1 MSKKGKIIFALIIGF
16 AAAIII
22 MSVFIYFGY
31 SKAYGILVMPIY
43 ELMRIGDKFA
53 GVSIGQNM
61 GIICG
66 ICMSVSLAVEEI
78 IHKIRRK

>member
-31 SKAYGILVMPIY
+31 SKAYGILVIPIY

-53 GVSIGQNM
+53 GVSM